1 MKCDIL
7 FAGVGGQ
14 GVLSMAA
21 VIGRAA
27 VDEGLRAKQ
36 SEVHGMAQ
44 RGGAVQAHL
53 RIAEEIVESDLI
65 PLGHADLI
73 LSLEPIEALRYLAFL
88 SPSGALITA
97 SNPFTNIADYPELGP
112 LLDRIRSLPHAIVI
126 DAERLAKEA
135 GDAQTVNTVMVG
147 AASHEYPRGRRA
159 RSDAGRRDARPGRG
173 RWRFAAAVRDR
184 PAGTRPRGRGAGV
197 RRRALSQARRAAR
210 ARGIRFAGRVGHRHP
225 ASLRGA

>member
-53 RIAEEIVESDLI
+53 RISDDLIESDLI
-65 PLGHADLI
+65 PLGGADMV
-73 LSLEPIEALRYLAFL
+73 LSLEPVEALRYLAYL
-88 SPSGALITA
+88 SPAGALITA
-97 SNPFTNIADYPELGP
+97 SNPYLNITDYPD
-112 LLDRIRSLPHAIVI
+112 LDSLIARIRTLPRAVVV
-126 DAERLAKEA
+126 DAERLATEA
-135 GDAQTVNTVMVG
+135 GDVQTVNTVMVG
-147 AASHEYPRGRRA
+147 AAAHALPLPPETLEQAVVEMFERKGESAVAMNRTAFRLGREAAEAATVA
-159 RSDAGRRDARPGRG
+159 R
-173 RWRFAAAVRDR
+173 
-184 PAGTRPRGRGAGV
+184 
-197 RRRALSQARRAAR
+197 
-210 ARGIRFAGRVGHRHP
+210 
-225 ASLRGA
+225 

>member
-53 RIAEEIVESDLI
+53 RISDDLIESDLI
-65 PLGHADLI
+65 PLGSADLV
-73 LSLEPIEALRYLAFL
+73 LSLEPVEGLRYLAYL
-88 SPSGALITA
+88 SPAGVLITA
-97 SNPFTNIADYPELGP
+97 SNPYVNINDYPDVDALIAK
-112 LLDRIRSLPHAIVI
+112 IRTLPRAVVV
-126 DAERLAKEA
+126 DAERLATEA
-135 GDAQTVNTVMVG
+135 GDVQAVNTVMVG
-147 AASHEYPRGRRA
+147 AAAHALPLTPEALEEAVREMFERKGE
-159 RSDAGRRDARPGRG
+159 
-173 RWRFAAAVRDR
+173 AAVTVNRTAFR
-184 PAGTRPRGRGAGV
+184 LGR
-197 RRRALSQARRAAR
+197 QAAEAE
-210 ARGIRFAGRVGHRHP
+210 V
-225 ASLRGA
+225 ASR

>member
-53 RIAEEIVESDLI
+53 RISDCAIESDLI
-65 PLGHADLI
+65 PMGVADLV
-73 LSLEPIEALRYLAFL
+73 LSLEPVESLRYLAYL
-88 SPSGALITA
+88 SPKGALITS
-97 SNPFTNIADYPELGP
+97 SNPYVNINDYPDLEA
-112 LLDRIRSLPHAIVI
+112 LLAKIRTLPRAVVV
-126 DAERLAKEA
+126 DAEKLAAAA
-135 GDAQTVNTVMVG
+135 GDVQAANTVMVG
-147 AASHEYPRGRRA
+147 AAAHALPLAPESLEQAVTEMFERKGE
-159 RSDAGRRDARPGRG
+159 
-173 RWRFAAAVRDR
+173 AAVALNRK
-184 PAGTRPRGRGAGV
+184 AFQLGREA
-197 RRRALSQARRAAR
+197 AEAELAAR
-210 ARGIRFAGRVGHRHP
+210 
-225 ASLRGA
+225 